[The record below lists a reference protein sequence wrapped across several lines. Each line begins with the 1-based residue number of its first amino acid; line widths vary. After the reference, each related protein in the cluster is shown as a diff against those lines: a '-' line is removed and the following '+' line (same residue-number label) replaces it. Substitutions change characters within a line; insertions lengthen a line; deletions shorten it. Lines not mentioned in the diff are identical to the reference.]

1 MTAQQRRLT
10 HAAATCG
17 LATGLVVGMAPPSW
31 PIAASLALIPGFAL
45 VWLWNRPTTFVADA
59 AIRDALASGVALAA
73 RPAPGKRRDRRSA
86 DAAALQTRAE
96 PIQRDNKR
104 TFTP

>member
-17 LATGLVVGMAPPSW
+17 LATGLVVGMTPPSW
-31 PIAASLALIPGFAL
+31 PVAASLALIPGFAL

-59 AIRDALASGVALAA
+59 AMRDALATGVALAA
-73 RPAPGKRRDRRSA
+73 RPAPGRKRDRRTA
-86 DAAALQTRAE
+86 DAAALPTRAE
-96 PIQRDNKR
+96 RIRRDNNASLK
-104 TFTP
+104 P